1 MKIKVYDEDGRT
13 RDERE
18 TCFPSMG
25 IDSPKQTKNRGT
37 GTR

>member
-1 MKIKVYDEDGRT
+1 MRRIKTEKIEDRT

-18 TCFPSMG
+18 TCFPSS
-25 IDSPKQTKNRGT
+25 SPKQETRGT